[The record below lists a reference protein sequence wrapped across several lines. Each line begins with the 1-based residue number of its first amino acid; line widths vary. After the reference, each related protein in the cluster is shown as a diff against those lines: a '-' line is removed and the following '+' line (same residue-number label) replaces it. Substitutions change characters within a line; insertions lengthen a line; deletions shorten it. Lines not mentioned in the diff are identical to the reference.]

1 MFRAVKPETKPETR
15 VVVTSTRRLSAGM
28 TRVHFRAEDLSA
40 FEGSVCTD
48 RFVRLE
54 IPVGDSST
62 VCRTYTALD
71 PSVAEG
77 TLAVDFVHHG
87 DEGVAGRWAAT
98 AGPGD
103 VLTVR
108 GPGGTYAPDP
118 AADWHLLVGD
128 ESGLPAI
135 RAALAG
141 LPADAVGYAVIEV
154 PSAEHLQQVEAPAGV
169 EVRWLDATVDP
180 PLEVVVRELPWLL
193 GRVHAF
199 VHGEAEV
206 TMQRIRPYLLRD
218 RGVPRGD
225 LSISGYWRRG
235 NTEESFRTWK
245 RGQAADR
252 QVAYAGRALR

>member
-1 MFRAVKPETKPETR
+1 MFRAVKPESKPETR
-15 VVVTSTRRLSAGM
+15 VVVASTRRLSAGM
-28 TRVHFRAEDLSA
+28 TRVHFRAEDLSV

-54 IPVGDSST
+54 IPVGDGST

-71 PSVAEG
+71 PSVTEG

-98 AGPGD
+98 AGVGD
-103 VLTVR
+103 VLTMR

-135 RAALAG
+135 RAALAA
-141 LPADAVGYAVIEV
+141 LPAEAVGYAVIEV
-154 PSAEHLQQVEAPAGV
+154 PGADHLQSLAAPAGV
-169 EVRWLDATVDP
+169 EVRWVDATVDP
-180 PLEVVVRELPWLL
+180 PLETVVRELPWLL

-206 TMQRIRPYLLRD
+206 TMQRIRPYLLRE
-218 RGVPRGD
+218 RGMPRGD

-235 NTEESFRTWK
+235 NNEDSFRVWK
-245 RGQAADR
+245 RGLAADP
-252 QVAYAGRALR
+252 QVAYAAG

>member
-1 MFRAVKPETKPETR
+1 MFRAVKPESKPETR

-28 TRVHFRAEDLSA
+28 TRVHFRSEDLSA

-54 IPVGDSST
+54 IPVGDGST

-135 RAALAG
+135 RAALAA

-154 PSAEHLQQVEAPAGV
+154 PSTEHLQRVEAPAGV
-169 EVRWLDATVDP
+169 EVRWLDATVAP

-218 RGVPRGD
+218 RGMPRGD
-225 LSISGYWRRG
+225 VSISGYWRRG

-245 RGQAADR
+245 RSQAAER
-252 QVAYAGRALR
+252 QVAHSAH

>member
-1 MFRAVKPETKPETR
+1 MFRAEKPETKPETR
-15 VVVTSTRRLSAGM
+15 VVVTATRRLSAGM
-28 TRVHFRAEDLSA
+28 TRVHLRAEDLSA

-54 IPVGDSST
+54 IPVGDGST

-87 DEGVAGRWAAT
+87 EEGVAGRWAAT

-135 RAALAG
+135 RAALAA

-180 PLEVVVRELPWLL
+180 PLDVVVRELPWLL

-235 NTEESFRTWK
+235 NNEDSFRTWK
-245 RGQAADR
+245 RSQAVGR
-252 QVAYAGRALR
+252 QVAYTAH

>member
-1 MFRAVKPETKPETR
+1 MFRAVKPESKPETR

-54 IPVGDSST
+54 IPVGDGAT
-62 VCRTYTALD
+62 VCRTYTALE
-71 PSVAEG
+71 PSLAEG

-98 AGPGD
+98 AAPGD

-135 RAALAG
+135 RAALAA
-141 LPADAVGYAVIEV
+141 LPADAVGHAVIEI
-154 PSAEHLQQVEAPAGV
+154 PGADHLQPLAAPDGV
-169 EVRWLDATVDP
+169 EVRWVVAGVDP
-180 PLEVVVRELPWLL
+180 PLEAVVRELPWLL

-199 VHGEAEV
+199 VHGEAGV
-206 TMQRIRPYLLRD
+206 TMRGIRPYLLSERA
-218 RGVPRGD
+218 VPRGD

-235 NTEESFRTWK
+235 SSEDTFRRWK
-245 RGQAADR
+245 RGQR
-252 QVAYAGRALR
+252 VEPVVAYADAGA

>member
-1 MFRAVKPETKPETR
+1 MFRADKPETKPATR

-40 FEGSVCTD
+40 FDGSVCTD
-48 RFVRLE
+48 RFLRLE
-54 IPVGDSST
+54 IPVGDGST

-98 AGPGD
+98 AAPGD

-135 RAALAG
+135 RAALAA

-154 PSAEHLQQVEAPAGV
+154 PSAEHLQHVEAPAGV
-169 EVRWLDATVDP
+169 DVRWVDATVDP
-180 PLEVVVRELPWLL
+180 PLETVVRELPWLL

-206 TMQRIRPYLLRD
+206 TMQRIRPYLLRE
-218 RGVPRGD
+218 RGMPRGD

-235 NTEESFRTWK
+235 NNEDSFRVWK
-245 RGQAADR
+245 RGQAVDR
-252 QVAYAGRALR
+252 QAAYAGQALR

>member
-15 VVVTSTRRLSAGM
+15 VVVTSTQRLSAGM

-40 FEGSVCTD
+40 FVGSVCTD
-48 RFVRLE
+48 RFIRLE
-54 IPVGDSST
+54 IPAGDGST

-98 AGPGD
+98 ARPGD

-135 RAALAG
+135 RAALAA

-154 PSAEHLQQVEAPAGV
+154 PSADHVQQVEAPTGV
-169 EVRWLDATVDP
+169 TVRWVDATVDP
-180 PLEVVVRELPWLL
+180 PLETVVRELPWLL

-206 TMQRIRPYLLRD
+206 TMQRIRPYLLRE
-218 RGVPRGD
+218 RGMPRGD

-235 NTEESFRTWK
+235 NNEDSFRVWK
-245 RGQAADR
+245 RSQRVEPVA
-252 QVAYAGRALR
+252 AYASQALR

>member
-1 MFRAVKPETKPETR
+1 MFRAVKPEAKPATG
-15 VVVTSTRRLSAGM
+15 VVVTATRRLSAGM

-40 FEGSVCTD
+40 FEGSACTD

-54 IPVGDSST
+54 IPAGDGSN

-77 TLAVDFVHHG
+77 TFAIDFVHHG
-87 DEGVAGRWAAT
+87 DEGFAGRWAVSAS
-98 AGPGD
+98 PGD

-118 AADWHLLVGD
+118 SADWHLLVGD
-128 ESGLPAI
+128 ESALPAI
-135 RAALAG
+135 RAAIAA
-141 LPADAVGYAVIEV
+141 LPTDAMGYAVIEV
-154 PSAEHLQQVEAPAGV
+154 PSVEHLQQVDAPAGV

-180 PLEVVVRELPWLL
+180 PLDTVVRELPWLL

-206 TMQRIRPYLLRD
+206 TMQRIRPYLLRE

-235 NTEESFRTWK
+235 NNEDSFRTWK
-245 RGQAADR
+245 RGQAVAR
-252 QVAYAGRALR
+252 HAAYATH

>member
-1 MFRAVKPETKPETR
+1 MFRAVKPESKPETR
-15 VVVTSTRRLSAGM
+15 VVVTSTQRLSAGM

-40 FEGSVCTD
+40 FAGSVCTD
-48 RFVRLE
+48 RFVRLV
-54 IPVGDSST
+54 IPTSDGST
-62 VCRTYTALD
+62 VVRTYTAVD

-77 TLAVDFVHHG
+77 TLAVDFVLHG
-87 DEGVAGRWAAT
+87 DHGVAGRWAAG
-98 AGPGD
+98 AQPGE

-118 AADWHLLVGD
+118 TADWHLLVGD

-135 RAALAG
+135 RAALAT

-154 PSAEHLQQVEAPAGV
+154 PSSQHLQPLRAPAGV

-180 PLEVVVRELPWLL
+180 PLEDVVRELPWLL

-199 VHGEAEV
+199 VHGEARV

-218 RGVPRGD
+218 RGMPRGD

-235 NTEESFRTWK
+235 NSEDTFRTWK
-245 RGQAADR
+245 REQGADR
-252 QVAYAGRALR
+252 QVAHAAR

>member
-1 MFRAVKPETKPETR
+1 MFRAVKPESKPETR

-28 TRVHFRAEDLSA
+28 TRVHLRAEDLSA

-54 IPVGDSST
+54 IPVGDGST

-71 PSVAEG
+71 PSVSEG

-135 RAALAG
+135 RAALAA

-154 PSAEHLQQVEAPAGV
+154 PSAEHLQQVASPAGV
-169 EVRWLDATVDP
+169 AVRWLDATVDP
-180 PLEVVVRELPWLL
+180 PLDVVVRGLPWLL

-206 TMQRIRPYLLRD
+206 TMQRIRPYLLRE

-235 NTEESFRTWK
+235 NDEDSFRTWK
-245 RGQAADR
+245 RSQASDR
-252 QVAYAGRALR
+252 QVAYSAR